1 MQKIMKAQAVIT
13 TCLGQLRASRHL
25 VEIKEEKKS
34 KEFSG
39 DIYLKHKIQ

>member
-1 MQKIMKAQAVIT
+1 MEAQGVIT
-13 TCLGQLRASRHL
+13 SCLGQQRASRHL

-39 DIYLKHKIQ
+39 DIYLEHKIQ